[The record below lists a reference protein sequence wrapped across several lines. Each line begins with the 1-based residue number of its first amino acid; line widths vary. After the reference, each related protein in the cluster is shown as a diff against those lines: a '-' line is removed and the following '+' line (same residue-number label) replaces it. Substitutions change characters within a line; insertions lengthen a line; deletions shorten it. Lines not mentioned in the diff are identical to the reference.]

1 MSQLPLPADC
11 ANLECSH
18 HLSCEESD
26 IPIAQ
31 SVGTSSCPPIRRPGS
46 KIKAQSEVEPEE
58 PSERPHIKRRRS
70 PRTSWEN
77 FDSNDFRQAFI
88 GERDTDG
95 FWIRCSI
102 CDVELSCGQF
112 FRYRLVRLSSHIA
125 AVHTLDRLQSTK
137 SQTLQKWLTFSP
149 QSQIQLASNDTE
161 VAVLLCHRTR
171 GIKASPCLFLNRH
184 S

>member
-58 PSERPHIKRRRS
+58 PSEIMLVFVGIIFLACFSMHKMFCNRTLSKKGAGVRERLGKTLTPMTSGRPLSGSATPTAFGSGVQFAMSSYPVVNLFGIVSFDLVPTLMRSTRATGFNRRS
-70 PRTSWEN
+70 LKHCRS
-77 FDSNDFRQAFI
+77 
-88 GERDTDG
+88 G
-95 FWIRCSI
+95 
-102 CDVELSCGQF
+102 
-112 FRYRLVRLSSHIA
+112 
-125 AVHTLDRLQSTK
+125 
-137 SQTLQKWLTFSP
+137 
-149 QSQIQLASNDTE
+149 
-161 VAVLLCHRTR
+161 
-171 GIKASPCLFLNRH
+171 
-184 S
+184 